1 MERLV
6 KNQRKDGQ
14 KKLFSEE
21 RLDGKIFGS
30 DFLTKQ
36 NEINE
41 KKKRYRGLERERIQG
56 VVSDLEVL
64 PDS

>member
-41 KKKRYRGLERERIQG
+41 KKRDIEAWREREFR
-56 VVSDLEVL
+56 E
-64 PDS
+64 